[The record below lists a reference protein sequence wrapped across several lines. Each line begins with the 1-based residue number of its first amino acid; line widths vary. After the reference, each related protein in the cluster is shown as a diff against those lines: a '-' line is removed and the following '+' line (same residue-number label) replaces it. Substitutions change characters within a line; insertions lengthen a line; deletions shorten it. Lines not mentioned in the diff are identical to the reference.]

1 MRGLNCRGL
10 RLELVAGLALALA
23 LPALTVRAAHALT
36 AARVATETT
45 LNVETHDL
53 GGRTKATVSVKVTGA
68 DGNPASGS
76 VAIDDGTRQLGSV
89 LLNAQG
95 QAATVIDLP
104 GGKHSLTAVYSGGT
118 TYQSSVSPAAD
129 VQGQVTTT
137 PDFQITV
144 SQLTPSNTMNPGGS
158 ASATVTV
165 TPENN
170 STLPAPMFISLSCS
184 GLPDQSTCTFSPQ
197 NVQILANTPTSCP
210 AGSPATAC
218 PPTSAMVIQTQ
229 SQGQAMAVPPSGG
242 HPHSNPVAWALLL
255 PGALGLGGLAW
266 GTRRRRWL
274 NRLVL
279 LALVGLVTSMGT
291 TACNPQ
297 WYYYNHG
304 PPNTPPTPTGAFTV
318 YVTGQSS
325 NGVTSIAHSTTLTLV
340 VK

>member
-1 MRGLNCRGL
+1 MRGLDCRGL

-23 LPALTVRAAHALT
+23 LPVLPVSAAHAL
-36 AARVATETT
+36 AAASEATQTT
-45 LNVETHDL
+45 LNVETHDQS
-53 GGRTKATVSVKVTGA
+53 GRTKATASVKVTGT

-89 LLNAQG
+89 FLNAQG
-95 QAATVIDLP
+95 QATTVIDLP
-104 GGKHSLTAVYSGGT
+104 GGKHSLTAVYSGST
-118 TYQSSVSPAAD
+118 AYQKSVSAAAN

-137 PDFQITV
+137 PDFQV
-144 SQLTPSNTMNPGGS
+144 SVTPLVPSNTLSPGGS
-158 ASATVTV
+158 ATATVTI

-170 STLPAPMFISLSCS
+170 AALPSPMFISLSCS

-197 NVQILANTPTSCP
+197 NVEILANTPVTCP

-218 PPTSAMVIQTQ
+218 PPTSSMVIQTQ
-229 SQGQAMAVPPSGG
+229 AEGQAMAVPPAGVGG
-242 HPHSNPVAWALLL
+242 HGNPVAWALLF
-255 PGALGLGGLAW
+255 PGILGLGGLAW

-279 LALVGLVTSMGT
+279 VALLGLVTTLGA

-297 WYYYNHG
+297 YYYYNHG
-304 PPNTPPTPTGAFTV
+304 PPNTPPTPAGSFTV
-318 YVTGQSS
+318 YVTGQST
-325 NGVTSIAHSTTLTLV
+325 NGVTAITHSTTLTLT